1 MHLIPPSSGSTS
13 GRRTA
18 RNGKHQLGN
27 IAGQLTAAIE
37 SKQQQQSQQANTR
50 TNSPVKQQAI
60 TGQPPSSGTQ
70 QQLTGSSF
78 GPQMHLAYEVKKL
91 M

>member
-1 MHLIPPSSGSTS
+1 MHLIPPTSGSSTG
-13 GRRTA
+13 GRRAA

-27 IAGQLTAAIE
+27 IAGQLTAAIGT
-37 SKQQQQSQQANTR
+37 KQQQQPNAH
-50 TNSPVKQQAI
+50 SPVKQSGITAI
-60 TGQPPSSGTQ
+60 PGTATSQ
-70 QQLTGSSF
+70 QQQPTVSSF